1 MYRVPGSADALYTI
15 SGSSWT
21 MGSSFRKIV
30 LWKIF
35 RLLHHGLS
43 RIWYLWPFPWRVV
56 LLDGDLGLT
65 FCLYC
70 LLFESPI
77 SPLQG
82 GILVR
87 RQWKIPLLVP
97 LVENLEGLGKSII
110 TVVPFSSCYLQLW
123 PVFGAH
129 LSPSGWLTLLW
140 VAIWSQFCFSW
151 PCRNLGQSLGETE
164 GWLGRYFGW
173 AQGRRFTSVVEIY
186 WGRCLP
192 LPFLSICG
200 ECGCIVGFLPAHKP
214 GIKNYPSA
222 FG

>member
-1 MYRVPGSADALYTI
+1 MVRLGFYLCGHFLDE
-15 SGSSWT
+15 
-21 MGSSFRKIV
+21 SFRWMANSV
-30 LWKIF
+30 WPSVGTASFFSCHYPLF
-35 RLLHHGLS
+35 RGRGL
-43 RIWYLWPFPWRVV
+43 
-56 LLDGDLGLT
+56 
-65 FCLYC
+65 FCSWG
-70 LLFESPI
+70 ES
-77 SPLQG
+77 S
-82 GILVR
+82 
-87 RQWKIPLLVP
+87 LLVP

-200 ECGCIVGFLPAHKP
+200 ECGCIVGFLPEHKP